1 MIPRITKETHFYGT
15 HPISSYGC
23 YVVTGKHGSDE
34 CYTLSDAIRYWLWH
48 CGVPARI
55 AFWRI
60 KKK

>member
-1 MIPRITKETHFYGT
+1 MIPRITKETHFYGI
-15 HPISSYGC
+15 HQC
-23 YVVTGKHGSDE
+23 YVVTGKHGSDV